1 MQLFKNL
8 FSALNKE
15 SVKYLV
21 GDGMAVNLYGIE
33 RATAD
38 IDIVLKVDEEN
49 LSKFITAA
57 KKLGLKPK
65 LPLALDDLIDEE
77 KRKSWAVEKNMV
89 VYSLY
94 DAKNPFF
101 LLDIFVE
108 EPFNF
113 DEVYEERKEIEF
125 ENTIIPLVPIK
136 ALIAMKEKSERP
148 QDQADVFYLKK
159 IAGDWQHEG

>member
-8 FSALNKE
+8 FSSLNKE
-15 SVKYLV
+15 SVKYMV
-21 GDGMAVNLYGIE
+21 AGGIAVNLYGIE

-38 IDIVLKVDEEN
+38 IDIILKLDKKN
-49 LSKFITAA
+49 LLKFVKVA

-65 LPLALDDLIDEE
+65 LPLALDDFIDAER
-77 KRKSWAVEKNMV
+77 RKGWIVDKDMV

-108 EPFNF
+108 EPFDF
-113 DEVYEERKEIEF
+113 DEVYEKRKKIEF

-136 ALIAMKEKSERP
+136 VLIAMKEKSDRP
-148 QDQADVFYLKK
+148 QDKADTFYLKK
-159 IAGDWQHEG
+159 IIEDWQREE

>member
-1 MQLFKNL
+1 M
-8 FSALNKE
+8 
-15 SVKYLV
+15 KYLV
-21 GDGMAVNLYGIE
+21 GGGVAVNLYGIE

-38 IDIVLKVDEEN
+38 IDIVLKVDEKN
-49 LSKFITAA
+49 LSKFIIVA

-65 LPLALDDLIDEE
+65 LPLPLDDLTDEE
-77 KRKSWAVEKNMV
+77 KRKSWTLEKNMV

-101 LLDIFVE
+101 LLDIFVK

-113 DEVYEERKEIEF
+113 DEVYEERKKIEF

-136 ALIAMKEKSERP
+136 ALIAMKEKSDRP
-148 QDQADVFYLKK
+148 QDKADVFYLKK
-159 IAGDWQHEG
+159 ILEDWQHEG